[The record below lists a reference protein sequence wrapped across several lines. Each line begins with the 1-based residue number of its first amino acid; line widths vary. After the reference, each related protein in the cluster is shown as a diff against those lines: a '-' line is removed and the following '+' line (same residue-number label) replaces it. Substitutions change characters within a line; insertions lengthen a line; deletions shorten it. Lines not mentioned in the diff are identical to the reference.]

1 MCQLHCIALDPV
13 LTRPQRI
20 AATGPFPS
28 KPRHPLA
35 LPAFSSARHKSGANL
50 GNWIALIYALCI
62 HVCVHESQ
70 VQLTSS
76 PASGPPKM
84 LPRSIAAC
92 SIGSCLGHKQPQQ
105 PGLARQARAPQPWPS
120 SRRRKSFLLSSVA
133 ETAAVPT
140 CRFCF
145 PPVRQLP
152 NSAAKGSCTTA
163 VSAWQEQLA

>member
-28 KPRHPLA
+28 KPRRPLA

-50 GNWIALIYALCI
+50 GNWIALIYAVCI
-62 HVCVHESQ
+62 HLCVHESQ

-76 PASGPPKM
+76 PATGVEAHQLQFVGKRLRWQQLRSLLCASGPPKM

-140 CRFCF
+140 CRF
-145 PPVRQLP
+145 
-152 NSAAKGSCTTA
+152 
-163 VSAWQEQLA
+163 